1 MQETKLK
8 YIEYQN
14 KFNTTKKY
22 MQKLYY
28 ITRASNFTE
37 DSKTLWSLI
46 NNVIKRTKDKGSI
59 ISQIIIDGRKTS
71 NPEKIANEFG
81 KFYSTLGNNLA
92 LQISCGPQSAEH
104 YIDKIPRNLNS
115 LVMRSITMQEIKNTI
130 NSLPNKTSSG
140 HDGISNIL
148 LKSIGSN
155 LVFPLHVIFNMSIAE
170 GIFPKQ
176 MKMAEIIPLYKGK
189 DIDLVINYR
198 SFSLLITISKLL
210 EKMVYSRVYK
220 FLEWHNILYNSQFGF
235 HNKQSCE
242 HALMELCGK
251 ITKARDIGQHNT
263 ALFLDLSKVFNT
275 FNHTMLLKKLD

>member
-1 MQETKLK
+1 MTRGLEISSRKKRDLYKATLKNGATKETKLK

-14 KFNTTKKY
+14 KLNTTKKS

-28 ITRASNFTE
+28 ITRASDFAK
-37 DSKTLWSLI
+37 DSQKLWSLI

-59 ISQIIIDGRKTS
+59 ISQITIDGMKTS

-92 LQISCGPQSAEH
+92 SQISCGPQSAEH
-104 YIDKIPRNLNS
+104 YINKIPRNLNS
-115 LVMRSITMQEIKNTI
+115 LVMRSITMQEIENTI

-148 LKSIGSN
+148 LKSIGSS
-155 LVFPLHVIFNMSIAE
+155 LVFPLHVIFNMSISE

-198 SFSLLITISKLL
+198 PISLLTTISKLL

-220 FLEWHNILYNSQFGF
+220 FLEWHNILYNS
-235 HNKQSCE
+235 KRYW
-242 HALMELCGK
+242 
-251 ITKARDIGQHNT
+251 TT
-263 ALFLDLSKVFNT
+263 
-275 FNHTMLLKKLD
+275 